1 MALPQLSAEDRVGG
15 AALGGALVG
24 AWLTYA
30 CLVVSDR
37 GLPTAEPEPEPEPVP
52 KRERE
57 RELAAAAAAA
67 AAAVP
72 SAAAKE
78 DGKDQEDQEDRD
90 NKTTPLPHTCSS
102 DSAHSKFFAD
112 FMRDA
117 VVTARCVV
125 KVPACSTSGTIRPAV
140 TRSHS
145 HGQAGCKGLDYHSS
159 AGILHSLLPLL
170 YLLHLQELS
179 RVGGPHQGEA

>member
-1 MALPQLSAEDRVGG
+1 
-15 AALGGALVG
+15 
-24 AWLTYA
+24 
-30 CLVVSDR
+30 
-37 GLPTAEPEPEPEPVP
+37 
-52 KRERE
+52 
-57 RELAAAAAAA
+57 
-67 AAAVP
+67 VP

-78 DGKDQEDQEDRD
+78 DGKDHEDQD

-102 DSAHSKFFAD
+102 DSSAHSKFFAD

-125 KVPACSTSGTIRPAV
+125 QVPACSTSGTIRPAV
-140 TRSHS
+140 TRSHP
-145 HGQAGCKGLDYHSS
+145 HGQAGCKGHDYHSS